1 MLVTVTQRSEFE
13 CSYLMK
19 ETKDDYMKNSH
30 YVLNSH
36 NYRIE
41 VTVAS
46 YTRDSQDSDKC
57 IITFEKLK
65 SIVDS
70 CLPDGYF
77 IYSVD
82 DDSEEMKNLVRD
94 LKIMGVKVTELY
106 RLSVSA
112 ENIVDSIARSISD
125 KLDNEGVQLVEVK
138 LRENPDSVVTWKCI

>member
-19 ETKDDYMKNSH
+19 ETNDDYMKNGH
-30 YVLNSH
+30 YTLNSH

-46 YTRDSQDSDKC
+46 YTRDSQDNDKC

-106 RLSVSA
+106 RLSV
-112 ENIVDSIARSISD
+112 ARSISE
-125 KLDNEGVQLVEVK
+125 KLDREGVQLVEVK